1 MRIIRILVVAAIL
14 GVIFLPQI
22 TLAAD
27 AENAN
32 ETNINTKV
40 QENIN
45 KIAQIKNILLA
56 SSAPILKNTDNNA
69 DKQLEA
75 PVEPVGEAIE
85 VKSPEEQAREKVL
98 ARYKDKRDKT
108 IYPEGQFTINASA
121 YTAAADECGKS
132 DGITASGLKVKEKH
146 TIACPPQFPL
156 GTKLKIDGYGTYVCE
171 DRGGAIKG
179 NHIDIYVQTKK
190 EAFAFGRRNLL
201 AEVIL

>member
-1 MRIIRILVVAAIL
+1 MRIIRILVVAAIFGIML
-14 GVIFLPQI
+14 LPQI

-27 AENAN
+27 AENTN
-32 ETNINTKV
+32 ETNINTKI

-45 KIAQIKNILLA
+45 KISQIKSILLKP
-56 SSAPILKNTDNNA
+56 SDLVSVNTEEQIEN
-69 DKQLEA
+69 QTVPVVEA
-75 PVEPVGEAIE
+75 VET
-85 VKSPEEQAREKVL
+85 KSPEEQAREKVL
-98 ARYKDKRDKT
+98 ARYKDKRDKAV
-108 IYPEGQFTINASA
+108 YPEGQFTINASA

-179 NHIDIYVQTKK
+179 NHIDIYMQTKK

>member
-1 MRIIRILVVAAIL
+1 ML
-14 GVIFLPQI
+14 GVMLLPQI

-27 AENAN
+27 AENTN

-45 KIAQIKNILLA
+45 KIAQIKNILFIPPGLM
-56 SSAPILKNTDNNA
+56 SREDNDNTD
-69 DKQLEA
+69 KQTEDQ
-75 PVEPVGEAIE
+75 VEPAKETVE

-98 ARYKDKRDKT
+98 ARYKDKRDKAV
-108 IYPEGQFTINASA
+108 YPEGQFTINASA

-179 NHIDIYVQTKK
+179 NHIDIYMQTKK

>member
-14 GVIFLPQI
+14 GAMLLPQR

-27 AENAN
+27 AENTN

-45 KIAQIKNILLA
+45 KISQIKNILFGYPVIA
-56 SSAPILKNTDNNA
+56 SESDDNNTGNKVENPA
-69 DKQLEA
+69 
-75 PVEPVGEAIE
+75 EPVKEVIE
-85 VKSPEEQAREKVL
+85 TKSPEEQAREKAL
-98 ARYKDKRDKT
+98 ARYKDKRDKAV
-108 IYPEGQFTINASA
+108 YPEGQFTINASA

-156 GTKLKIDGYGTYVCE
+156 GTKLKIDGYGIYVCE

-179 NHIDIYVQTKK
+179 NHVDIYVQTKK
-190 EAFAFGRRNLL
+190 EAFAFGRRNLI